1 MYETHEMA
9 YFPGIELRVVRSRV
23 VLQNLLCKHS
33 DEFPPASLRNIKVN
47 TEKLCHSVQKE
58 TTTGEDFRNGA
69 SRYLSKIHVELLL
82 CSSNPQV
89 MKSNAQSCALSTLVH
104 VHSDMVVTEA
114 ILLLTDPSS

>member
-1 MYETHEMA
+1 MIPVHTHVKRNDENEVIIQVIEITEEMYETHEMA
-9 YFPGIELRVVRSRV
+9 YSPGIELRVVRSRV

-69 SRYLSKIHVELLL
+69 SHEIQCFKVLE
-82 CSSNPQV
+82 
-89 MKSNAQSCALSTLVH
+89 
-104 VHSDMVVTEA
+104 
-114 ILLLTDPSS
+114 